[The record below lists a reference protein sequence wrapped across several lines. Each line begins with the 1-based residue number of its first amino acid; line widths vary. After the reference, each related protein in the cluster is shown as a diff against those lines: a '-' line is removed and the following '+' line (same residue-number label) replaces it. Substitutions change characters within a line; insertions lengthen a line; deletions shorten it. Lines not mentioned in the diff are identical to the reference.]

1 MAFKRAFFKTSDCGN
16 WRNRRR
22 ENKQLPTALE
32 MATAPAPAAP
42 VSIKNSCH
50 VYTNPNYPH
59 SSLDVCGTS
68 SSKQIVEIGGLPF
81 YLTSGKV
88 AETSL
93 MNNDGN
99 GHCLRSPVLQSPV
112 HNNRIPQGMPTM
124 PINIYIGAL
133 PHPVYACVSTLR
145 CILP

>member
-1 MAFKRAFFKTSDCGN
+1 MNFKIMSLDWCYFIVDWDLKEFFILLDCGN

-22 ENKQLPTALE
+22 ENKQLPAALE
-32 MATAPAPAAP
+32 MAAAPAPAPA

-68 SSKQIVEIGGLPF
+68 KQIVEIGGLPF

-93 MNNDGN
+93 SNNDA
-99 GHCLRSPVLQSPV
+99 GHFLRSPVLQSPV
-112 HNNRIPQGMPTM
+112 HNNRISQGM
-124 PINIYIGAL
+124 
-133 PHPVYACVSTLR
+133 
-145 CILP
+145 